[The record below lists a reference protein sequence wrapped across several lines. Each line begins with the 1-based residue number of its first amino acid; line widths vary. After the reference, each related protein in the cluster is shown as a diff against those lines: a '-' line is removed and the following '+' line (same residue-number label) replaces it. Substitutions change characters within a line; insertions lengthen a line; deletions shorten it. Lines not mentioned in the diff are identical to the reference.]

1 MFAFC
6 STTAAWRLQAE
17 KCADVLGNKIE
28 LEDEGMDDAPFIEE
42 QQEGDEDV
50 PYLSLRL
57 HGY

>member
-1 MFAFC
+1 MFTFC
-6 STTAAWRLQAE
+6 STTATWRLQAE

-28 LEDEGMDDAPFIEE
+28 LEDEGIDDAPFIEE